1 MKRKTFSIILGVMI
15 ILAIITTSSLY
26 LLGKQVAT
34 PEPVAHVKS
43 PQPTTTLVELSPSSD
58 LSNSNTVFRNSKGD
72 KIALRNIRNKVIL
85 INMWATW
92 CPPCRKEMPSLNR
105 LYSKLKDNPDIIF
118 IMMDVD
124 GKLKESTDYVKK
136 KGFDLPNYILEGN
149 LPESFQTNSIP
160 TTIIIDKSGKMVTK
174 HMGGVDFD
182 HPEMLPFIQ
191 NLLK

>member
-34 PEPVAHVKS
+34 PESVAHVKS

-72 KIALRNIRNKVIL
+72 KIALRNIRNKVIF

>member
-1 MKRKTFSIILGVMI
+1 MKRKTFSVILGVMI

-34 PEPVAHVKS
+34 PESVAHVKS
-43 PQPTTTLVELSPSSD
+43 PQPTTTQVELSPSSD

-72 KIALRNIRNKVIL
+72 KIALRNIRNKVL
-85 INMWATW
+85 FINMWATW